1 MGPQEHRVERRLA
14 AIFAADVAGYS
25 RLMSQD
31 EVGTLRALT
40 SHREVMD
47 ALITEH
53 GGRIANTAGDSVL
66 AEFPS
71 AVDAV
76 KCAVTV
82 QEAIAEANARPSDG
96 PPLQFRIGLH
106 VGDV

>member
-1 MGPQEHRVERRLA
+1 MGPQEHKVERRLA

-31 EVGTLRALT
+31 EDATLQSLT
-40 SHREVMD
+40 TCRGIMD
-47 ALITEH
+47 RLITEH

-76 KCAVTV
+76 RCAVQV
-82 QEAIAEANARPSDG
+82 QEALA
-96 PPLQFRIGLH
+96 QQTRINPRSAASNSGSEFTLAT
-106 VGDV
+106 